1 MKRRTLLVLG
11 LAFVLAVAAACSG
24 GGEQA
29 PASAGG
35 GGGTPE
41 TEATPPE
48 PPPETEAADPVQ
60 EVLNQETEIVI
71 YDTTGESVELLKEK
85 YGNKLEEKFPNYDFI
100 IIQKENDQTITN
112 LIASGI
118 SIDIVVE
125 STARF
130 LQSTEL
136 HGSIEDLIEK
146 YDYDLSRLEPTTL
159 EFQKQL
165 IDGGIYGLPSWT
177 RSMVLFYN
185 KDLFDRFGMDYPTEM
200 TWDELYELAKTMTR
214 TEDDVDYKGLTMAF
228 DFVLFL
234 NQFETPF
241 VDPEAQ
247 KAIFTSDAFTE
258 LFESIARFYRIPG
271 NELPGGKYYLNNQQ
285 DPFYKSQTAAMH
297 ITLTGNEKIYG
308 DAVNWDIAP
317 LPVPEGESGLG
328 SQSYPTF
335 FFITKTSKHRDA
347 AFQVISYI
355 TSDEFQEY
363 IVESG
368 AITILKDQSIMGKFA
383 SGNPLYEGKNVEA
396 LIPERYANPTPM
408 PLIFWEARGS
418 LLPAMEKATTGT
430 DTNTALRE
438 AEEEAN
444 KKIEELLMK

>member
-48 PPPETEAADPVQ
+48 AEPAEPVQ

-165 IDGGIYGLPSWT
+165 IDGGI
-177 RSMVLFYN
+177 
-185 KDLFDRFGMDYPTEM
+185 
-200 TWDELYELAKTMTR
+200 
-214 TEDDVDYKGLTMAF
+214 
-228 DFVLFL
+228 
-234 NQFETPF
+234 
-241 VDPEAQ
+241 
-247 KAIFTSDAFTE
+247 
-258 LFESIARFYRIPG
+258 
-271 NELPGGKYYLNNQQ
+271 
-285 DPFYKSQTAAMH
+285 
-297 ITLTGNEKIYG
+297 
-308 DAVNWDIAP
+308 
-317 LPVPEGESGLG
+317 
-328 SQSYPTF
+328 
-335 FFITKTSKHRDA
+335 
-347 AFQVISYI
+347 
-355 TSDEFQEY
+355 
-363 IVESG
+363 
-368 AITILKDQSIMGKFA
+368 
-383 SGNPLYEGKNVEA
+383 
-396 LIPERYANPTPM
+396 
-408 PLIFWEARGS
+408 
-418 LLPAMEKATTGT
+418 
-430 DTNTALRE
+430 
-438 AEEEAN
+438 
-444 KKIEELLMK
+444 